1 MNILAGAI
9 TRYQYDPTTGSLVAE
24 GGEQHE
30 SKGPTFAIR
39 TLNYFE
45 SQKLYDSEDPIEQ
58 MRTLITLG
66 LVDIDGDADK
76 AAQFI
81 EQPRVALWVAA
92 FDAIKLDS
100 WGN

>member
-1 MNILAGAI
+1 MDIFAGAI
-9 TRYQYDPTTGSLVAE
+9 RRYQYDQDTAALVAE
-24 GGEQHE
+24 GEGA
-30 SKGPTFAIR
+30 GPVFALK

-45 SQKLYDSEDPIEQ
+45 SQRLYDSEDPIEQ

-81 EQPRVALWVAA
+81 EQPRVALWVAV

>member
-1 MNILAGAI
+1 
-9 TRYQYDPTTGSLVAE
+9 
-24 GGEQHE
+24 
-30 SKGPTFAIR
+30 
-39 TLNYFE
+39 
-45 SQKLYDSEDPIEQ
+45 